1 MPEIEPNRHER
12 RRAKVLARVERN
24 DENGGDPAYNAK
36 DTREYVGRV
45 SEMTIW
51 RWTRKHDFPP
61 PDIIIDK
68 RRFWR
73 RSTLDAWLDR
83 MAAMP
88 REAEQHTE

>member
-1 MPEIEPNRHER
+1 MPEIEQNRHE
-12 RRAKVLARVERN
+12 RAKVLAHAERN
-24 DENGGDPAYNAK
+24 DESGGGPTYNAK
-36 DTREYVGRV
+36 HMREYVGRV

-73 RSTLDAWLDR
+73 RSTLDAWLTR
-83 MAAMP
+83 MSAMP
-88 REAEQHTE
+88 REAEHTE